1 MVHRIIRAMG
11 VLKLRL
17 PKSLVDGHFRFRRNV
32 HAADR
37 GRYIQ
42 LAELGQTPTAMVI
55 ACCDAR
61 VDVSAIFD
69 AEPGSIFIMRNVA
82 NLVPPY
88 EPEGKYHGTSA
99 AVEYAVTA
107 LKVPHLIVLGH
118 SHCGGV
124 ATYRRGVRDNVPEH
138 GFIGRWLTLLDNLP
152 LVDSDIFAYGDETAF
167 EFAAVRSSI
176 ANLGTF
182 PFIQKR
188 MSEGLLT
195 LHGLH
200 FDIASGELVS
210 LEEKT
215 GRFEPVSET

>member
-1 MVHRIIRAMG
+1 
-11 VLKLRL
+11 LSL
-17 PKSLVDGHFRFRRNV
+17 PKSLLDGHWRFRRDV
-32 HAADR
+32 HAKDR

-55 ACCDAR
+55 ACSDAR

-69 AEPGSIFIMRNVA
+69 AQAGDLFILRNVA

-88 EPEGKYHGTSA
+88 ETSGKYHGTSA
-99 AVEYAVTA
+99 AIEFAVMN

-124 ATYRRGVRDNVPEH
+124 AAHRKHVRGSAMPG
-138 GFIGRWLTLLDNLP
+138 GFIGSWLTLLDNLP
-152 LVDSDIFAYGDETAF
+152 VAESDIFAYGDEKAF

-182 PFIQKR
+182 PFVQER
-188 MSEGLLT
+188 MKEGLLT

-200 FDIASGELVS
+200 FDIGSGELML
-210 LEEKT
+210 LEEET
-215 GRFEPVSET
+215 GRFGALGEG